1 MNNTIA
7 NLIAKARATGAT
19 VLVTYD
25 ASMKAAEGRD
35 IIETVQVIGLKGC
48 GPFPMCELAA
58 TERLSEVL
66 A

>member
-7 NLIAKARATGAT
+7 NLITKARSAGAT

-25 ASMKAAEGRD
+25 ASMKIAEGRD
-35 IIETVQVIGLKGC
+35 IIETVQVLGLRGC
-48 GPFPMCELAA
+48 GPFPMGELSAV
-58 TERLSEVL
+58 ERLNEVL